1 MKTEEEFGE
10 SLAWLVQMKVVVV
23 DETAEGERIDQGRKV
38 SQGRALG
45 LY

>member
-1 MKTEEEFGE
+1 MRTEEEFGE
-10 SLAWLVQMKVVVV
+10 SLAWLVQVKVVLV
-23 DETAEGERIDQGRKV
+23 DETAEGERIDQGEEV